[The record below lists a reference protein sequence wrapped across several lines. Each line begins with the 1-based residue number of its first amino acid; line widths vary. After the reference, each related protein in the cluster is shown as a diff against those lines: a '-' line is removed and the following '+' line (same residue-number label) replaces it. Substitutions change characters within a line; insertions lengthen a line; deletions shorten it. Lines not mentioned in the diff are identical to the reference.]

1 MDRNSNA
8 RSWFLHM
15 QRFSIRS
22 PVVFSL
28 LILRQKTQNRNVDYI
43 DMWTLISGY
52 SELPG
57 YTAIAW
63 SSAIPQNPQEFIRIR
78 CFWTDKNTGRQTHRS
93 IRFSS
98 ISIRNRLSTLTHT
111 LEVPIPKTWIKTRGH
126 ANHLAAVQISIVITL
141 QQSRA
146 SENRAMTGRQRTE
159 AAGMRRLPTCP
170 ESTPSFDLTN
180 SMPH

>member
-28 LILRQKTQNRNVDYI
+28 LILRQKTKNRNVDYI
-43 DMWTLISGY
+43 DTWTLISGY